1 MILSKT
7 NNNKGADQSV
17 QMHRL
22 VCTFVVRK
30 LQRQMAQMYNSFYIP
45 GKSMTITRTGQ
56 PFHLDWLKVFDVVKE
71 LPVTYSLII
80 GSQAMYTDI
89 LQKHYMT
96 ATHYNVDVP
105 KTTIITENVNEIYF
119 TITCSYSIG
128 LSSTYRTSYKI

>member
-1 MILSKT
+1 
-7 NNNKGADQSV
+7 
-17 QMHRL
+17 
-22 VCTFVVRK
+22 
-30 LQRQMAQMYNSFYIP
+30 MYYSFYIP

-56 PFHLDWLKVFDVVKE
+56 SFHLDWLEVFDIVKE

-89 LQKHYMT
+89 LQKHHLT